1 MVKTALS
8 VYLMFMALLVGLYFV
23 AAPII
28 HGDTDEFPIWMGG
41 HQLLHGHRG
50 CHRTGRQFHAQA
62 RHGEQWTRCGRHP
75 VPPHKHRLL
84 QRPLALPLVLLEVVR
99 NPLRW
104 RRLRPL
110 LGLDRP
116 ALRYRRR
123 SSRSPHMAEHRG
135 HLAERRSCGQ
145 TFCRVGLFG

>member
-1 MVKTALS
+1 MLALPKYR
-8 VYLMFMALLVGLYFV
+8 V
-23 AAPII
+23 
-28 HGDTDEFPIWMGG
+28 HGS
-41 HQLLHGHRG
+41 
-50 CHRTGRQFHAQA
+50 
-62 RHGEQWTRCGRHP
+62 
-75 VPPHKHRLL
+75 LL

-145 TFCRVGLFG
+145 KRFVELGFSVNLYRYVVVIPIAAMTGR